1 VDASRSPAA
10 RRVVQGLL
18 RGSALVAVA
27 TGAGV
32 VARGSAAVPGGGEV
46 APSTDSVLRFYAAWW
61 VAAGAAMWCVA
72 AAPERNESA
81 VRAVAATTFAGGVAR
96 LLAMRRSG
104 LPHPLFRAL
113 TVVELVT
120 PPVLLAL
127 QRRLAD
133 RSGQE
138 GHSPRGSTAS
148 SGRLSTRSPR
158 QAACRSLPSA
168 VSTR

>member
-1 VDASRSPAA
+1 MDASRSPAT

-61 VAAGAAMWCVA
+61 VAAGATMWRVA

-133 RSGQE
+133 RSG
-138 GHSPRGSTAS
+138 
-148 SGRLSTRSPR
+148 
-158 QAACRSLPSA
+158 
-168 VSTR
+168 